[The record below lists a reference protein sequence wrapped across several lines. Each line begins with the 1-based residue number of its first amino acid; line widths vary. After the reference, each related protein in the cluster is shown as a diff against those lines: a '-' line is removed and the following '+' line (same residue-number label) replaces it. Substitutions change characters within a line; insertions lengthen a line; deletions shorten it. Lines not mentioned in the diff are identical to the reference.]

1 MSKTSDTLVGVR
13 AALSLHRRTL
23 ASQSP
28 RAFAKVYLA
37 RHFRLKPSRMH
48 DGVFL
53 LLGQATHGRSK
64 RLAIAAPRGHAKST
78 VVSLAYVLWSA
89 LYRHEPLILL
99 VSATREQAVQLLK
112 NVKDE
117 IQGNELL
124 LEDFPEVCS
133 RPGEGRTP
141 KPWRDNNILL
151 RNGVMI
157 RALGSGQGL
166 RGVRHGASRPSLII
180 GDDLENQEQCESPE
194 QRAKMRDWFEKTLLK
209 AGDGRTN
216 VVVVG
221 TVLHYD
227 SLLATLVNPVR
238 GKGSGWDSRVYRAV
252 ESFSE
257 RADLWDRW
265 ESIRVGEAEH
275 DGRRGP
281 EASSAF
287 FEANRQEMLRGTRV
301 LWPEMEDYHRLMQI
315 RVDEGRLS
323 FQSEKQNEPLDPE
336 QCLFSSASFRYWDDE
351 SSDPSDPAEL
361 LRKLGPHTRVYGACD
376 PSLGRHVGRGDYTA
390 IITVAK
396 DTRDDSIY
404 VLDADIARRK
414 PEQTIERILALAGVY
429 RYDDFIVEANQFQE
443 IMVRQLEH
451 LARTRGVR
459 LYPRAVN
466 NTANKQARVE
476 GLEPLIS
483 SGRLKFSRRQSTLLD
498 QLRHFPLGA
507 HDDGPDALEL
517 VVTRAVERRTAKFGR
532 YVM

>member
-1 MSKTSDTLVGVR
+1 MPAATESIIEVR
-13 AALSLHRRTL
+13 AALSAQRRRL
-23 ASQSP
+23 ASRSP

-37 RHFRLKPSRMH
+37 RHFRLRPSRMH
-48 DGVFL
+48 EELFVL
-53 LLGQATHGRSK
+53 LDHASTQRSR

-78 VVSLAYVLWSA
+78 VVSLAHVLWSA
-89 LYRHEPLILL
+89 LYQREPLILL

-117 IQGNELL
+117 VQANELL
-124 LEDFPEVCS
+124 LADFPEVCS

-257 RADLWDRW
+257 RANLWDRW

-281 EASSAF
+281 EASTTF
-287 FEANRQEMLRGTRV
+287 FEANKHDLLQGTRV

-351 SSDPSDPAEL
+351 SPDPAAL
-361 LRKLGPHTRVYGACD
+361 LRRLGPHTRIYGACD

-396 DTRDDSIY
+396 DVRDDSIY

-429 RYDDFIVEANQFQE
+429 RYDDFIVESNQFQE
-443 IMVRQLEH
+443 VMVRQLEH
-451 LARTRGVR
+451 LARARGVR

-532 YVM
+532 YMM